1 VFYLVDCQYFMIS
14 TACLILLQVSE
25 FHFFSEKK
33 GLKGKT
39 GKKGKSRGARRRVRK
54 AATGKNALPG

>member
-1 VFYLVDCQYFMIS
+1 MIS

-33 GLKGKT
+33 GLKGKK

-54 AATGKNALPG
+54 AATGRNALPG